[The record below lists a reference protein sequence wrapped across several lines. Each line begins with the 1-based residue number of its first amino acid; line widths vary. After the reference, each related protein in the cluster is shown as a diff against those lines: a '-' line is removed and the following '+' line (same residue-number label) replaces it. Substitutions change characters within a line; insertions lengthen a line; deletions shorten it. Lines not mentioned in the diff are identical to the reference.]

1 MGLFEICMIILVSF
15 IGVFILVNRICEC
28 FENCSKQKWIATA
41 YKDTV
46 KTGGNDEKERYKKA

>member
-46 KTGGNDEKERYKKA
+46 KIGENDEKER